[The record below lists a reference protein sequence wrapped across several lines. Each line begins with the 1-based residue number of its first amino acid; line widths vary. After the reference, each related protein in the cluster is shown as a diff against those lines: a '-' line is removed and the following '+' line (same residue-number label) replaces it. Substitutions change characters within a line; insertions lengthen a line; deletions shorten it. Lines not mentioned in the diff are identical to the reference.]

1 MNPPKLSIVLPCYN
15 EAGNVPLIVARLRE
29 VLRGRNDIEVI
40 LVNNGSKDATAE
52 ILAKEL
58 ADPALSFIRVEH
70 VKVNQGYG
78 FGIMSGLRA
87 ARGEF
92 LAWTHADMQTDPAD
106 VLKGFENLLAAR
118 DPQNAFLKGRRIARN
133 PLDAFFT
140 FGMSCISSACLGLW
154 LHDINAQPKMFSR
167 RFYETMKTPPDDFS
181 LDLYVYY
188 LARKSG
194 MEFLIQRVDFAKRQH
209 GEAKGG
215 GTLAGKWRL
224 IKRTWAYIIKL
235 RRELASGKR

>member
-1 MNPPKLSIVLPCYN
+1 MNPKLSIVLPCYN
-15 EAGNVPLIVARLRE
+15 EAGNLPLILSRLRE
-29 VLRGRNDIEVI
+29 SFGARQDVEVVLVD
-40 LVNNGSKDATAE
+40 NGSKDATAE

-58 ADPALSFIRVEH
+58 ADPALSFIRVER
-70 VKVNQGYG
+70 VKINQGYG

-106 VLKGFENLLAAR
+106 VLLGWERMLAQAG
-118 DPQNAFLKGRRIARN
+118 PNNVFLKGRRVARN
-133 PLDAFFT
+133 PLDALFT
-140 FGMSCISSACLGLW
+140 FGMSVIASACLGCW
-154 LHDINAQPKMFSR
+154 LHDINAQPKIFHR
-167 RFYETMKTPPDDFS
+167 RFYEMLKSPPDDFS

-194 MEFLIQRVDFAKRQH
+194 FQLLLQPVDFAKRRH

-215 GTLAGKWRL
+215 GSLAGKWRL
-224 IKRTWAYIIKL
+224 MKRTWGYIFKL
-235 RRELASGKR
+235 RREIASGQR

>member
-1 MNPPKLSIVLPCYN
+1 MTPKLSIVLPCYN

-29 VLRGRNDIEVI
+29 LLRDRSDIEVI
-40 LVNNGSKDATAE
+40 LVNNGSKDNSAE
-52 ILAKEL
+52 VLAKEL
-58 ADPALSFIRVEH
+58 ADPALAFIRVEH

-106 VLKGFENLLAAR
+106 VLKGFDKLLAAR

-167 RFYETMKTPPDDFS
+167 RFYETLKSPPDDFS

-194 MEFLIQRVDFAKRQH
+194 MEFLIQPVDFAKRRH

-215 GTLAGKWRL
+215 GTMAGKWRL
-224 IKRTWAYIIKL
+224 IKRTWAYIFKL
-235 RRELASGKR
+235 RRELASGQR

>member
-1 MNPPKLSIVLPCYN
+1 MNPRLSIVLPCYN
-15 EAGNVPLIVARLRE
+15 EAGNLPLIIARLRE
-29 VLRGRNDIEVI
+29 LLCGRNDVEAII
-40 LVNNGSKDATAE
+40 VNNGSKDNSAE
-52 ILAKEL
+52 VLAREVAVPGL
-58 ADPALSFIRVEH
+58 EFIRVAQ
-70 VKVNQGYG
+70 VSVNQGYG
-78 FGIMSGLRA
+78 FGVMVGLRA

-106 VLKGFENLLAAR
+106 VLKGFDKILGSR
-118 DPQNAFLKGRRIARN
+118 DPHQAFLKGRRIARN

-140 FGMSCISSACLGLW
+140 LGMSIVSSACLGLW

-167 RFYETMKTPPDDFS
+167 RFYEALKSPPDDFS

-194 MEFLIQRVDFAKRQH
+194 MELLIQPVDFARRRH

-224 IKRTWAYIIKL
+224 IKRTWVYIIKL
-235 RRELASGKR
+235 RREIADGLR

>member
-1 MNPPKLSIVLPCYN
+1 MQAMEQPSIHPPAVIHQLDQPACLDIDVKPCLCRIVKNNPQTGKQARIVSR
-15 EAGNVPLIVARLRE
+15 AV
-29 VLRGRNDIEVI
+29 VI
-40 LVNNGSKDATAE
+40 GITMDN
-52 ILAKEL
+52 
-58 ADPALSFIRVEH
+58 FI
-70 VKVNQGYG
+70 
-78 FGIMSGLRA
+78 IMSGLRV

-106 VLKGFENLLAAR
+106 VLKGFEKLLAAR

-167 RFYETMKTPPDDFS
+167 RFYETMKSPPDDFS

-194 MEFLIQRVDFAKRQH
+194 MEFLIQPVDFAKRRH

-224 IKRTWAYIIKL
+224 IKRTWAYIFKL
-235 RRELASGKR
+235 RCEITSGQR